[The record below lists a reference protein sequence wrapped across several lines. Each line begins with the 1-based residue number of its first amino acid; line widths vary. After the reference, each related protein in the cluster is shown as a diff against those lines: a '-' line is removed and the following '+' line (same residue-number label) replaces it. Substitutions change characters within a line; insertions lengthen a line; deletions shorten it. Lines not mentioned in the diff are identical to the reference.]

1 MFNVCVFFIV
11 YFVVDHWEVSI
22 KVTIVF
28 VFLLVPS
35 SPPFLLRGRQGGQV
49 AGKDQQV
56 FQEDPV
62 CPCSSPRV
70 SWQNFVGC
78 VTVWWT
84 DSVCWRGEA
93 TLMWWWHMENAWI
106 SKRILALITE
116 IRTVLFYCIIRFAW
130 NSMEFD
136 RIQWCEM
143 CLLSCKPNQDQ
154 STTNNSFPYPHS
166 YGQLKPKSYII
177 SLRTP

>member
-1 MFNVCVFFIV
+1 MVELRFVFFRAWLTAPQFSFDDDAEKGTPGGGHPVGWRNPACKIFKKFGLAGSSNIPFSSKYIYIYIFNVCVFFIV

-78 VTVWWT
+78 VTV
-84 DSVCWRGEA
+84 
-93 TLMWWWHMENAWI
+93 
-106 SKRILALITE
+106 
-116 IRTVLFYCIIRFAW
+116 
-130 NSMEFD
+130 
-136 RIQWCEM
+136 
-143 CLLSCKPNQDQ
+143 
-154 STTNNSFPYPHS
+154 
-166 YGQLKPKSYII
+166 
-177 SLRTP
+177 